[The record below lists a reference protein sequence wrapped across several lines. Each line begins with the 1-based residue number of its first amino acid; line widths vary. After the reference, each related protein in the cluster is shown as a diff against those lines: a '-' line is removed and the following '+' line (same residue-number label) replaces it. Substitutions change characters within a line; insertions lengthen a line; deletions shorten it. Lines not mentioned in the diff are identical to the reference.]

1 MAQALKEQQE
11 RVWKKEVIQNK
22 KRNSVEDEMRKD
34 WWSSHCFQL
43 RALAKEHS
51 SFILFFLKLLPWSFH
66 TPFLS
71 HHPPFCSSYS
81 SWYYTKQGPWFLK
94 AASLTK
100 SLGLC
105 RRAFSFPLLLDLP
118 ERTDTFH
125 GHTFLSMLASS
136 LTSVLLN
143 ATTSGFMD
151 WHLFFMAQQFWLVTG
166 LSVSKAVICSKSLF
180 CLKEF

>member
-1 MAQALKEQQE
+1 MKWGRTGEAVIAFNLGHWLKN
-11 RVWKKEVIQNK
+11 ILLLYF
-22 KRNSVEDEMRKD
+22 
-34 WWSSHCFQL
+34 SSLNYCPDLFAPL
-43 RALAKEHS
+43 S
-51 SFILFFLKLLPWSFH
+51 SPVTLL
-66 TPFLS
+66 
-71 HHPPFCSSYS
+71 FCSSYS

-100 SLGLC
+100 SVGLC
-105 RRAFSFPLLLDLP
+105 RRAFSCPLLLDLP
-118 ERTDTFH
+118 EGTDTFH

-136 LTSVLLN
+136 FTSVLLN

-151 WHLFFMAQQFWLVTG
+151 WHLFFMAQQFWLATG